1 MYPRLSD
8 IFGDLFGLDV
18 QLPLYTFGLMVAIAF
33 LVAAWL
39 LRKELDRKYA
49 LGIIGSVRVKDDK
62 APKTPKSA
70 RRGKKS
76 DRMTDVS
83 PGYIAG
89 TATFVALISGFIG
102 ARLFHI
108 LENLPSF
115 FRDPVGMLISSAG
128 LTFLGGL
135 IVAGLSVAY
144 YVRKKGM
151 SIPAFADSVAPG
163 LMIAYGI
170 GRIGCYLAGDGDWGI
185 CSNLAEKPGWI
196 PGFLWS
202 ETFPRNVMGPGQ
214 TPTDVVAYTAR
225 QMNESGMDASVCA
238 TATGV
243 YPTMLYEMV
252 MAGLLFAVMWKL
264 RAHHW
269 AAGWLFGLYLV
280 FAGAERFL
288 IEQIR
293 VNNVGEFLGM
303 SVTQAEVI
311 SVVMIVLGAGIM
323 IRTMQKGN
331 LSSAPQPIAVDA

>member
-1 MYPRLSD
+1 MYPRISD
-8 IFGDLFGLDV
+8 LFGDLFGVDI
-18 QLPLYTFGLMVAIAF
+18 QLPLYTFGLMVAVAF

-49 LGIIGSVRVKDDK
+49 LGIIGSVRVKDEN
-62 APKTPKSA
+62 APKPTRGSKKSA
-70 RRGKKS
+70 R
-76 DRMTDVS
+76 MVDVS

-89 TATFVALISGFIG
+89 TATFIALISGFLG

-115 FRDPVGMLISSAG
+115 FRDPFGMLFSSAG

-144 YVRKKGM
+144 YVRKKGL
-151 SIPAFADSVAPG
+151 SIPAFADGVAPG
-163 LMIAYGI
+163 LMLAYGI

-185 CSNLAEKPGWI
+185 CSNLADKPGWI

-214 TPTDVVAYTAR
+214 TPTDVIEYTR
-225 QMNESGMDASVCA
+225 LQMAESGMDASVCA

-243 YPTMLYEMV
+243 YPTMLYEFA
-252 MAGLLFAVMWKL
+252 MAALLFFALWKL
-264 RAHHW
+264 RAHRW

-303 SVTQAEVI
+303 TVTQAEVI
-311 SVVMIVLGAGIM
+311 SVVMIVLGGIIM
-323 IRTMQKGN
+323 VRTMQKRDT
-331 LSSAPQPIAVDA
+331 LDQPKPAAVDA